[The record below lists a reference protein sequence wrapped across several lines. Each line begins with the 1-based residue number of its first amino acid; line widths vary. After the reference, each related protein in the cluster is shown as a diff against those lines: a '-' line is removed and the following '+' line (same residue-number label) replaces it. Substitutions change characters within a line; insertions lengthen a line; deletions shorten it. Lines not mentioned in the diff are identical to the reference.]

1 LNRADDGAG
10 GANTGY
16 PLTVTMRTI
25 ARCFLLFGLVA
36 AVPRVAAAQAT
47 LAGEVKDTTGAV
59 LPGVTVE
66 AASPALVEKV
76 RAAVTDGSGRYRIE
90 SLPPGSYTVTFS
102 LTGFAPVTREDLMVS
117 GSGVITV
124 DVELTVGGLA
134 ETITVTPRRRDES
147 SLDVPGAINAFTAAD
162 IKTAGIDRPQDFV
175 ALTPNM
181 SLVQTQNQGTS
192 FVTVRGIS
200 QARNSEPSVA
210 VLIDGVQMANP
221 SQFNQEL
228 FDIDTIQ
235 VLKGPQGALYGR
247 NAIGGAIIINTRR
260 PGDVFQGNVTVGADS
275 GPGLNV
281 RGSMSG
287 PISDTFKYM
296 ATASYLDTQG
306 YIRNAFLNENADP
319 FQDVSGRLRFVWEP
333 SNELS
338 ADVRVYASAVRT
350 QALYFNITES
360 VNDTSLPVRVNN
372 AGVNERNMFG
382 TSLKLDYATP
392 LGTLTSITAYDRF
405 NELLTG
411 DQFDFLPIPESVLFQ
426 FFGSDQ
432 AQHQFLEVN
441 ALSEAL
447 QFASPA
453 TKRVRWIAGAYL
465 ISTDRFISTGNVFD
479 LGTGEVPEVKRDP
492 LPLFNPQFTFLADTQ
507 DNFAWAVF
515 GNVDVDLT
523 DKLELSMSLR
533 YDRDDRTNITETPA
547 EFIPAPLVGIAFPG
561 QVRTHTWDDVQ
572 PKVTL
577 RHKPTRDSTLY
588 VGYSRGFRSGGFN
601 QTGVGAAGI
610 PGVNDLFDAETA
622 DTYEGGAKAEFL
634 DRRVGANV
642 SVFHTQAKGSYF
654 FVFDPNTST
663 QNLGNLDRVNYTGAE
678 FEVRGRILDG
688 FDGYV
693 GVGFTDSE
701 IKESRR
707 AASDVGN
714 EAPLV
719 SRYTTNVGL
728 QYRHSLF
735 SELSAFVR
743 SDIEVIGP
751 TWFYPDNF
759 TERDAVTLLNLRVGV
774 DGTSWSATVWAKN
787 LTDTTYNAE
796 WSPGPM
802 FFPNPGY
809 TNNFVFKA
817 MPRRWGVDL
826 NYRF

>member
-1 LNRADDGAG
+1 MSVVAWYNKESTNRQE
-10 GANTGY
+10 
-16 PLTVTMRTI
+16 VTMRTI
-25 ARCFLLFGLVA
+25 VRCFLLFGLA
-36 AVPRVAAAQAT
+36 AIVPRVAAAQAPLT
-47 LAGEVKDTTGAV
+47 GEVKDVTGAV

-66 AASPALVEKV
+66 AASPALTEKV
-76 RAAVTDGSGRYRIE
+76 RTAVTDSSGRYRIE
-90 SLPPGSYTVTFS
+90 SLPAGRYTVTFS
-102 LTGFAPVTREDLMVS
+102 LAGFAPVKREDLMVS
-117 GSGVITV
+117 GSAVVTV
-124 DVELTVGGLA
+124 DVELTVGGMA
-134 ETITVTPRRRDES
+134 ETITVTPRRREES

-247 NAIGGAIIINTRR
+247 NAIGGAIIINTKK
-260 PGDVFQGNVTVGADS
+260 PSDVFQGSVTVGADS
-275 GPGLNV
+275 GPGINV

-287 PISDTFKYM
+287 PISNTVKYI
-296 ATASYLDTQG
+296 ATASYFDTKG
-306 YIRNAFLNENADP
+306 YIKNVLLNENADP
-319 FQDVSGRLRFVWEP
+319 FQDVSGRLRLVWEP
-333 SNELS
+333 SAELS
-338 ADVRVYASAVRT
+338 ADVRVYASRVRT

-372 AGVNERNMFG
+372 AGVNDRDMFG
-382 TSLKLDYATP
+382 TSLKVDYVRP
-392 LGTLTSITAYDRF
+392 LGTLTSVTAYDRF
-405 NELLTG
+405 NEILTG
-411 DQFDFLPIPESVLFQ
+411 DQFDFLPIQDSVLFK
-426 FFGSDQ
+426 FFGADQ
-432 AQHQFLEVN
+432 AQHQFLSIN
-441 ALSEAL
+441 AVSEAL

-453 TKRVRWIAGAYL
+453 TKRVRWIAGTYL
-465 ISTDRFISTGNVFD
+465 IGTDRFISTGNVFD
-479 LGTGEVPEVKRDP
+479 LGTGVVPEVRRQP
-492 LPLFNPQFTFLADTQ
+492 LPLFNPQFTYLADAQ

-515 GNVDVDLT
+515 GNIDVDLT
-523 DKLELSMSLR
+523 DTLELSTSLR
-533 YDRDDRTNITETPA
+533 YDRDHRENTTRTPA
-547 EFIPAPLVGIAFPG
+547 EFIPAPLVGIASPG
-561 QVRTHTWDDVQ
+561 QVRTHTWDDWQ

-610 PGVNDLFDAETA
+610 AGVNDLFDAETA
-622 DTYEGGAKAEFL
+622 DTYEAGAKADFL

-642 SVFHTQAKGSYF
+642 SVYRTQAKGSYF

-663 QNLGNLDRVNYTGAE
+663 QNLGNLDRVDYTGAE
-678 FEVRGRILDG
+678 VEVRGRILDG
-688 FDGYV
+688 FDGYF
-693 GVGFTDSE
+693 GLGYTDSN

-719 SRYTTNVGL
+719 SRYTANVGL
-728 QYRHSLF
+728 HYGHSLG

-743 SDIEVIGP
+743 SDIQVIGP

-759 TERDAVTLLNLRVGV
+759 TERDPVSLLNLRLGI
-774 DGTSWSATVWAKN
+774 DHKSWSATVWAKN
-787 LTDTTYNAE
+787 LTNQNYNAE

-809 TNNFVFKA
+809 ANNFVFKA

>member
-1 LNRADDGAG
+1 
-10 GANTGY
+10 
-16 PLTVTMRTI
+16 
-25 ARCFLLFGLVA
+25 LFGLVA
-36 AVPRVAAAQAT
+36 AVPRVASAQAI

-102 LTGFAPVTREDLMVS
+102 LTGFAPMRREDLMVS

-124 DVELTVGGLA
+124 DVALTVGGLA
-134 ETITVTPRRRDES
+134 QQVTVTARRRDEL
-147 SLDVPGAINAFTAAD
+147 SLDVPVAVNTFTADVIEA
-162 IKTAGIDRPQDFV
+162 AGIDRPQDFI

-228 FDIDTIQ
+228 FDIDSIQ

-247 NAIGGAIIINTRR
+247 NAIGGAIIINTKR
-260 PGDVFQGNVTVGADS
+260 PSDVLAGNVTVGSDS
-275 GPGLNV
+275 GPGITV
-281 RGSMSG
+281 RGGVSG
-287 PISDTFKYM
+287 PISDTLKYS
-296 ATASYLDTQG
+296 ASASLLDTKG
-306 YIRNAFLNENADP
+306 YIRNVYLNEDADP
-319 FQDVSGRLRFVWEP
+319 FKDLSGRLRLLWEP
-333 SNELS
+333 SKDLS
-338 ADVRVYASAVRT
+338 ADVRVYASGVRT

-372 AGVNERNMFG
+372 EGVNERNLFG
-382 TSLKLDYATP
+382 TSLKLDYVKP
-392 LGTLTSITAYDRF
+392 QGTLTSVTAYDQLS
-405 NELLTG
+405 EILTG
-411 DQFDFLPIPESVLFQ
+411 DQFDFLPIPESVLFK

-432 AQHQFLEVN
+432 AQHQFLDVK
-441 ALSEAL
+441 AVSEAL

-453 TKRVRWIAGAYL
+453 TKRVRYIVGAYM

-479 LGTGEVPEVKRDP
+479 LGTGEVPEVRRDP
-492 LPLFNPQFTFLADTQ
+492 LPLFNPQFTFLADSQ
-507 DNFAWAVF
+507 DNFAWAAF
-515 GNVDVDLT
+515 GNVDVNLT
-523 DKLELSMSLR
+523 DKLELSTSLR
-533 YDRDDRTNITETPA
+533 YDRDHRKNTTETPA

-561 QVRTHTWDDVQ
+561 EVRTHTWDDWQ

-610 PGVNDLFDAETA
+610 AGINDLFDAETA
-622 DTYEGGAKAEFL
+622 DTYEGGVKAEFL
-634 DRRVGANV
+634 DQRVGTNV
-642 SVFHTQAKGSYF
+642 SVFHTRAKGSYF

-678 FEVRGRILDG
+678 VEVQGRILDG
-688 FDGYV
+688 FDAYLGL
-693 GVGFTDSE
+693 GFTDSD

-707 AASDVGN
+707 AATDVGN

-728 QYRHSLF
+728 QYRHSLRN
-735 SELSAFVR
+735 ELSAFVR

-759 TERDAVTLLNLRVGV
+759 TERDPVTLLNLRLGV
-774 DGTSWSATVWAKN
+774 DSRSWSATFWAKN
-787 LTDTTYNAE
+787 LTDNKYNAE

-817 MPRRWGVDL
+817 LPRRWGVDL

>member
-1 LNRADDGAG
+1 
-10 GANTGY
+10 
-16 PLTVTMRTI
+16 MRTV

-36 AVPRVAAAQAT
+36 VVPRVAGAQAT
-47 LAGEVKDTTGAV
+47 LVGEVKDPTGAV
-59 LPGVTVE
+59 LPGVTIE
-66 AASPALVEKV
+66 AASPALVEKI
-76 RAAVTDGSGRYRIE
+76 RTAVTDASGRYRLE
-90 SLPPGSYTVTFS
+90 SLPAGSYTVTFS
-102 LTGFAPVTREDLMVS
+102 LSGFAPVKREALMVS
-117 GSGVITV
+117 GSGVVTV
-124 DVELTVGGLA
+124 DVALTVGAA
-134 ETITVTPRRRDES
+134 ETITVTARRRDEA
-147 SLDVPGAINAFTAAD
+147 SLDVPAAINAFTAAE

-235 VLKGPQGALYGR
+235 VVKGPQGALYGR
-247 NAIGGAIIINTRR
+247 NAIGGAIIINTKK
-260 PGDVFQGNVTVGADS
+260 PSDIFQGNVTLGSES
-275 GPGLNV
+275 GPGINV

-287 PISDTFKYM
+287 PISDKVKYI
-296 ATASYLDTQG
+296 ASASFLDTKG
-306 YIRNAFLNENADP
+306 YIRNVYLNENADP
-319 FQDVSGRLRFVWEP
+319 FRDVSGRLRLVWEP
-333 SNELS
+333 SKELS
-338 ADVRVYASAVRT
+338 ADVRVYGSGVRT

-372 AGVNERNMFG
+372 AGVNERNLFG
-382 TSLKLDYATP
+382 TSLKLDYVKP
-392 LGTLTSITAYDRF
+392 LGTLTSITAYDRL

-411 DQFDFLPIPESVLFQ
+411 DQFNFLPIPESVLFK
-426 FFGSDQ
+426 FFGADQ
-432 AQHQFLEVN
+432 AQHQFLDVN
-441 ALSEAL
+441 ALSEEL
-447 QFASPA
+447 HFASPA
-453 TKRVRWIAGAYL
+453 TKRVRWIVGTYM

-479 LGTGEVPEVKRDP
+479 LGTGEVPEVKRHP
-492 LPLFNPQFTFLADTQ
+492 LPLFNPQFTYLADSQ
-507 DNFAWAVF
+507 NNFAWAAY

-523 DKLELSMSLR
+523 HNLELSTALR
-533 YDRDDRTNITETPA
+533 YDRDHRQNTTETPA

-561 QVRTHTWDDVQ
+561 QVRTHTWDDLQ

-588 VGYSRGFRSGGFN
+588 IGYSRGFRSGGFN

-610 PGVNDLFDAETA
+610 AGVNDLFDAETA
-622 DTYEGGAKAEFL
+622 DTYEGGAKVDFL

-642 SVFHTQAKGSYF
+642 SVYHTKAKGTYF

-663 QNLGNLDRVNYTGAE
+663 QNLGNLDRVDYTGAE
-678 FEVRGRILDG
+678 FELRGRIVDG

-693 GVGFTDSE
+693 GLGFTDSD

-707 AASDVGN
+707 AASDVGK

-728 QYRHSLF
+728 QYRHSLR
-735 SELSAFVR
+735 SALSGFVR

-759 TERDAVTLLNLRVGV
+759 TERDPVTLLNVRAGV
-774 DGTSWSATVWAKN
+774 DSRSWSVTVWAKN
-787 LTDTTYNAE
+787 LTDRKYNAE

-817 MPRRWGVDL
+817 LPRRWGVEL

>member
-1 LNRADDGAG
+1 
-10 GANTGY
+10 
-16 PLTVTMRTI
+16 
-25 ARCFLLFGLVA
+25 
-36 AVPRVAAAQAT
+36 
-47 LAGEVKDTTGAV
+47 
-59 LPGVTVE
+59 
-66 AASPALVEKV
+66 
-76 RAAVTDGSGRYRIE
+76 
-90 SLPPGSYTVTFS
+90 
-102 LTGFAPVTREDLMVS
+102 
-117 GSGVITV
+117 
-124 DVELTVGGLA
+124 
-134 ETITVTPRRRDES
+134 
-147 SLDVPGAINAFTAAD
+147 
-162 IKTAGIDRPQDFV
+162 
-175 ALTPNM
+175 
-181 SLVQTQNQGTS
+181 
-192 FVTVRGIS
+192 VRGIS

-247 NAIGGAIIINTRR
+247 NAIGGAIIINTKK
-260 PGDVFQGNVTVGADS
+260 PSDVFQGNVTLGADS
-275 GPGLNV
+275 GPGINV
-281 RGSMSG
+281 RGGMSG
-287 PISDTFKYM
+287 PISDKLKYI
-296 ATASYLDTQG
+296 ATANYLDTKG
-306 YIRNAFLNENADP
+306 YIRNEFLHEDADP
-319 FQDVSGRLRFVWEP
+319 FRDVSGRLRFVWDP
-333 SNELS
+333 SKELS
-338 ADVRVYASAVRT
+338 ADVRVYASGVRT

-382 TSLKLDYATP
+382 TSLKLDYVKP
-392 LGTLTSITAYDRF
+392 LGTLTSVTAYDRF

-411 DQFDFLPIPESVLFQ
+411 DQFNFLPIPESVLFK
-426 FFGSDQ
+426 FFGADQ

-441 ALSEAL
+441 AVSEAL

-479 LGTGEVPEVKRDP
+479 LGTGEVPEVKKEP
-492 LPLFNPQFTFLADTQ
+492 LPLFNPQFTYLADSQ

-515 GNVDVDLT
+515 GNVDVNLT
-523 DKLELSMSLR
+523 DKLELSTSLR
-533 YDRDDRTNITETPA
+533 YDRDDRKNTTETPA
-547 EFIPAPLVGIAFPG
+547 QFIPTPLVGIAFPG
-561 QVRTHTWDDVQ
+561 QVREHTWDDWQ
-572 PKVTL
+572 PKITL
-577 RHKPTRDSTLY
+577 RHKPTRGSTLY

-610 PGVNDLFDAETA
+610 AGVNDLFDAETA
-622 DTYEGGAKAEFL
+622 DTYEAGAKADFL
-634 DRRVGANV
+634 NGRVGANV
-642 SVFHTQAKGSYF
+642 SVYHTKAKGSYF

-678 FEVRGRILDG
+678 FEVRGRIVAG
-688 FDGYV
+688 FEGYFGL
-693 GVGFTDSE
+693 GVTDSD

-719 SRYTTNVGL
+719 SRYTANVGL
-728 QYRHSLF
+728 QYRHSLGG
-735 SELSAFVR
+735 EMSAFVR
-743 SDIEVIGP
+743 SDIQVIGP

-759 TERDAVTLLNLRVGV
+759 TERDRVGLLNVRLGL
-774 DGTSWSATVWAKN
+774 DGKSWSATVWAKN
-787 LTDTTYNAE
+787 LTDKNYNAE

>member
-1 LNRADDGAG
+1 
-10 GANTGY
+10 
-16 PLTVTMRTI
+16 MRTI

-36 AVPRVAAAQAT
+36 AVPCVAAAQGI

-59 LPGVTVE
+59 LPGVTIE
-66 AASPALVEKV
+66 AASPALIEKV
-76 RAAVTDGSGRYRIE
+76 RTAITDASGRYRIE

-102 LTGFAPVTREDLMVS
+102 LAGFAPVQRADVIVS
-117 GSGVITV
+117 GSDAMTV
-124 DVELTVGGLA
+124 DVELTVGGMA
-134 ETITVTPRRRDES
+134 ETITVTPRRRDEA

-228 FDIDTIQ
+228 FDIDTIE

-247 NAIGGAIIINTRR
+247 NAIGGAIIINTKR
-260 PGDVFQGNVTVGADS
+260 PSDVFAGNVTVGSDS
-275 GPGLNV
+275 GPGINV
-281 RGSMSG
+281 RGGMSG
-287 PISDTFKYM
+287 PISNTLKYI
-296 ATASYLDTQG
+296 ASASYLDTKG
-306 YIRNAFLNENADP
+306 FIRNVYLNEDANP
-319 FQDVSGRLRFVWEP
+319 FRDVSGRLRLVWQP

-338 ADVRVYASAVRT
+338 ADVRVYASGVRT
-350 QALYFNITES
+350 RALYFNITES

-372 AGVNERNMFG
+372 RGVNERNLFG
-382 TSLKLDYATP
+382 TSLKLDYVRP
-392 LGTLTSITAYDRF
+392 LGTLTSVTAYDRL

-411 DQFDFLPIPESVLFQ
+411 DQFNFLPIEESVLFK
-426 FFGSDQ
+426 FFGADQ

-441 ALSEAL
+441 AVSEAL

-453 TKRVRWIAGAYL
+453 TKRVRWITGAYL
-465 ISTDRFISTGNVFD
+465 IATDRFISTGNVFD
-479 LGTGEVPEVKRDP
+479 LGTGEVPEVRWDP
-492 LPLFNPQFTFLADTQ
+492 LPLFNPQFTFLADSQ

-523 DKLELSMSLR
+523 DKLELSTSLR
-533 YDRDDRTNITETPA
+533 YDRDNRENTTETPA
-547 EFIPAPLVGIAFPG
+547 EFIPAPLVGTAFPG
-561 QVRTHTWDDVQ
+561 QVRTHTWDDWQ

-577 RHKPTRDSTLY
+577 RYKPTRDSTLY
-588 VGYSRGFRSGGFN
+588 GGYSRGFRSGGFN

-610 PGVNDLFDAETA
+610 AGVNDLFDAETA
-622 DTYEGGAKAEFL
+622 DTYEAGVKAEFL
-634 DRRVGANV
+634 DRRVGANL
-642 SVFHTQAKGSYF
+642 SVYHTQAKGSYF

-663 QNLGNLDRVNYTGAE
+663 QNLGNLDRVDYTGAE
-678 FEVRGRILDG
+678 FEVRGRILEG

-693 GVGFTDSE
+693 GVGITDSD

-728 QYRHSLF
+728 QYRHSLR

-743 SDIEVIGP
+743 SDLEVIGP

-759 TERDAVTLLNLRVGV
+759 TERDPVTLLNVRLGV
-774 DGTSWSATVWAKN
+774 DGRSWSAAIWAKN

>member
-1 LNRADDGAG
+1 
-10 GANTGY
+10 
-16 PLTVTMRTI
+16 MREF
-25 ARCFLLFGLVA
+25 ARCFLLFGLVVLA
-36 AVPRVAAAQAT
+36 PGVAAAQAT
-47 LAGEVKDTTGAV
+47 LAGEVKDATGAV

-66 AASPALVEKV
+66 AASPALTGKA
-76 RAAVTDGSGRYRIE
+76 RTAVTDGTGRYRIE
-90 SLPPGSYTVTFS
+90 SLPSGSYTLTFS
-102 LTGFAPVTREDLMVS
+102 LAGFAPLRRDDLTVS
-117 GSGVITV
+117 GSGVTTV
-124 DVELTVGGLA
+124 DVALTVGGVT
-134 ETITVTPRRRDES
+134 EITVTPRRRDES
-147 SLDVPGAINAFTAAD
+147 SLDVPVAINAFTAAD
-162 IKTAGIDRPQDFV
+162 IKSAGIDRPQDFV

-228 FDIDTIQ
+228 FDVDSIQ

-247 NAIGGAIIINTRR
+247 NAIGGAILINTKR
-260 PGDVFQGNVTVGADS
+260 PTDVFQGNVTLGVES
-275 GPGLNV
+275 GPGTNV
-281 RGSMSG
+281 RGGLSG
-287 PISDTFKYM
+287 PISGTLKYIASGSFFDTK
-296 ATASYLDTQG
+296 G
-306 YIRNAFLNENADP
+306 YIRNVNLNENADP
-319 FQDVSGRLRFVWEP
+319 FRDVSGRVRLVWEP

-338 ADVRVYASAVRT
+338 ADLRVYGSGVRT

-360 VNDTSLPVRVNN
+360 VNDTSLPVSVNN

-382 TSLKLDYATP
+382 TSLKLDWVKP
-392 LGTLTSITAYDRF
+392 QGTLTSITAYDRF
-405 NELLTG
+405 DELLTG
-411 DQFDFLPIPESVLFQ
+411 DQFDFLPIPQSVLFK
-426 FFGSDQ
+426 FFGADQ
-432 AQHQFLEVN
+432 AQHQFLDVN
-441 ALSEAL
+441 AVSEAV
-447 QFASPA
+447 QFVSPA
-453 TKRVRWIAGAYL
+453 TRRARWIVGAYL

-479 LGTGEVPEVKRDP
+479 LGTGVVPEVKRTP
-492 LPLFNPQFTFLADTQ
+492 LPLFNPQFTYLADSQ

-515 GNVDVDLT
+515 GNVDVNLT
-523 DKLELSMSLR
+523 DKLELSTSLR
-533 YDRDDRTNITETPA
+533 YDRDHRKNTTETPA
-547 EFIPAPLVGIAFPG
+547 AFIPAPLVGIAFPG
-561 QVRTHTWDDVQ
+561 QLREHTWDDWQ

-577 RHKPTRDSTLY
+577 RHKPTRNSTLY

-610 PGVNDLFDAETA
+610 AGVNDLFDAETA

-634 DRRVGANV
+634 AGRVGANV
-642 SVFHTQAKGSYF
+642 SVYRTRAKGSYF

-663 QNLGNLDRVNYTGAE
+663 QNLGNLDRVDYTGAE
-678 FEVRGRILDG
+678 FEVRARILDG

-693 GVGFTDSE
+693 GLGFTDSD

-719 SRYTTNVGL
+719 SRYTANVGA
-728 QYRHSLF
+728 QYRHAMPSG
-735 SELSAFVR
+735 LSAFVR
-743 SDIEVIGP
+743 SDVEVIGP

-759 TERDAVTLLNLRVGV
+759 TERDPVGLLNLRLGV
-774 DGTSWSATVWAKN
+774 DSRSWSATVWAKN
-787 LTDTTYNAE
+787 LTENKYNAE

-809 TNNFVFKA
+809 ANNFVFKA

>member
-1 LNRADDGAG
+1 
-10 GANTGY
+10 
-16 PLTVTMRTI
+16 MRTLV
-25 ARCFLLFGLVA
+25 RCFLLFGLVG
-36 AVPRVAAAQAT
+36 AVPGVAAAQAI

-66 AASPALVEKV
+66 AASPALIEKV
-76 RAAVTDGSGRYRIE
+76 RTAVTDSSGRYRIE

-102 LTGFAPVTREDLMVS
+102 LTGFAPVKREDLMVS

-124 DVELTVGGLA
+124 DMEMSFGGLA

-210 VLIDGVQMANP
+210 ELI
-221 SQFNQEL
+221 
-228 FDIDTIQ
+228 DIDTIQ

-247 NAIGGAIIINTRR
+247 NAIGGAIIINTKK
-260 PGDVFQGNVTVGADS
+260 PSDEFQGNVTLGGDS
-275 GPGLNV
+275 GPGINV
-281 RGSMSG
+281 RGSMGG
-287 PISDTFKYM
+287 PISNTLKYIASGSFFDTK
-296 ATASYLDTQG
+296 G
-306 YIRNAFLNENADP
+306 YIRNVFLNEDADP
-319 FQDVSGRLRFVWEP
+319 FRDVSGRLRFVWDP
-333 SNELS
+333 SKQLS
-338 ADVRVYASAVRT
+338 ADVRVYASGVRT

-382 TSLKLDYATP
+382 TSLKLDYVRP

-405 NELLTG
+405 NEILTG
-411 DQFDFLPIPESVLFQ
+411 DQFNFLPIQESVLFN
-426 FFGSDQ
+426 FFGADQ
-432 AQHQFLEVN
+432 AQHQFLDVN
-441 ALSEAL
+441 AVSEAL
-447 QFASPA
+447 QFVSPA

-465 ISTDRFISTGNVFD
+465 IGTDRFISTGNVFD
-479 LGTGEVPEVKRDP
+479 LGTGVVPEVRREP
-492 LPLFNPQFTFLADTQ
+492 LPLFNPQFTFLADSQ
-507 DNFAWAVF
+507 DNFAWAAF
-515 GNVDVDLT
+515 GNVDVNLT
-523 DKLELSMSLR
+523 DKLELSTSLR
-533 YDRDDRTNITETPA
+533 YDRDHRKNTTETPA

-561 QVRTHTWDDVQ
+561 EVRTHTWDDWQ
-572 PKVTL
+572 PKITL

-610 PGVNDLFDAETA
+610 AGVNDLFDAETA
-622 DTYEGGAKAEFL
+622 DTYEAGAKADFL
-634 DRRVGANV
+634 VGRVGTNV
-642 SVFHTQAKGSYF
+642 SVYHTKAKGSYF

-663 QNLGNLDRVNYTGAE
+663 QNLGNLDRVDYTGAE
-678 FEVRGRILDG
+678 VEVRGRILEG
-688 FDGYV
+688 FDGYF
-693 GVGFTDSE
+693 GLGYTDSN

-707 AASDVGN
+707 AASDVGK

-719 SRYTTNVGL
+719 SRYTANVGL
-728 QYRHSLF
+728 QYGHSLR

-743 SDIEVIGP
+743 SDLQVIGP

-759 TERDAVTLLNLRVGV
+759 TERDAVTLLNVRLGV
-774 DGTSWSATVWAKN
+774 DAKSWSATVWAKN
-787 LTDTTYNAE
+787 LTDETYNAE

-809 TNNFVFKA
+809 ANNFVFKA

>member
-1 LNRADDGAG
+1 
-10 GANTGY
+10 
-16 PLTVTMRTI
+16 MRTV

-36 AVPRVAAAQAT
+36 ALPRAAAAQAI

-66 AASPALVEKV
+66 AASPALTEKA
-76 RAAVTDGSGRYRIE
+76 RTAVTDGGGRYRIE

-102 LTGFAPVTREDLMVS
+102 LSGFAPLKREGLMVS
-117 GSGVITV
+117 GSGVTTV
-124 DVELTVGGLA
+124 DVALTVGGLA
-134 ETITVTPRRRDES
+134 QAVTVTARRRDEL
-147 SLDVPGAINAFTAAD
+147 SLDVPVAVNTFTADVIEA
-162 IKTAGIDRPQDFV
+162 AGIDRPQDFI

-247 NAIGGAIIINTRR
+247 NAIGGAIIINTKK
-260 PGDVFQGNVTVGADS
+260 PSDVLAGNVSLGSDS
-275 GPGLNV
+275 GPGITV
-281 RGSMSG
+281 RGGVSG
-287 PISDTFKYM
+287 PISDKLKYI
-296 ATASYLDTQG
+296 ASGSFLDTKG
-306 YIRNAFLNENADP
+306 YIRNVFLNEDADP
-319 FQDVSGRLRFVWEP
+319 FKDVSGRLRLLWEP
-333 SNELS
+333 SKELS
-338 ADVRVYASAVRT
+338 ADVRVYASGVRT

-372 AGVNERNMFG
+372 AGVNERNLFG
-382 TSLKLDYATP
+382 TSLKLDYVKP

-405 NELLTG
+405 NEILTG
-411 DQFDFLPIPESVLFQ
+411 DQFDFLPIPESVLYR

-441 ALSEAL
+441 AVSEAL

-453 TKRVRWIAGAYL
+453 TKRVRWIVGAYM
-465 ISTDRFISTGNVFD
+465 IGTDRFISTGNVFD
-479 LGTGEVPEVKRDP
+479 LGTGEVPEVRRDP
-492 LPLFNPQFTFLADTQ
+492 LPLFNPQFTFLADSQ
-507 DNFAWAVF
+507 DNFAWAAF
-515 GNVDVDLT
+515 GNVDVNLT
-523 DKLELSMSLR
+523 DKLELSTSLR
-533 YDRDDRTNITETPA
+533 YDRDHRKNTTETPA
-547 EFIPAPLVGIAFPG
+547 EFIPAPLVGTAFPG
-561 QVRTHTWDDVQ
+561 QVREHTWDDWQ

-610 PGVNDLFDAETA
+610 AGVNDLFDAETA
-622 DTYEGGAKAEFL
+622 DTYEGGVKAEFL
-634 DRRVGANV
+634 NQRVGTNF
-642 SVFHTQAKGSYF
+642 SIFHTRAKGSYF

-678 FEVRGRILDG
+678 VEVQGRILEG
-688 FDGYV
+688 FDGYI
-693 GVGFTDSE
+693 GLGFTDSD

-728 QYRHSLF
+728 QYRHSLR

-759 TERDAVTLLNLRVGV
+759 TERDPVTLLNLRLGV
-774 DGTSWSATVWAKN
+774 EGKSWSATVWAKN

-817 MPRRWGVDL
+817 LPRRWGVDL

>member
-1 LNRADDGAG
+1 
-10 GANTGY
+10 
-16 PLTVTMRTI
+16 MRTI

-36 AVPRVAAAQAT
+36 LVPRVAAAQAT

-66 AASPALVEKV
+66 AASPALIQKV
-76 RAAVTDGSGRYRIE
+76 RTAVTDGSGRYRIE
-90 SLPPGSYTVTFS
+90 PLPPGSYTVTFS
-102 LTGFAPVTREDLMVS
+102 LTGFAPVKREDLIVS
-117 GSGVITV
+117 GSSVITV

-134 ETITVTPRRRDES
+134 ETITVSPRRRDES

-247 NAIGGAIIINTRR
+247 NAIGGAIIINTKK
-260 PGDVFQGNVTVGADS
+260 PSDVFQGNVTLGADS
-275 GPGLNV
+275 GPGINV

-287 PISDTFKYM
+287 PISNTLKYI
-296 ATASYLDTQG
+296 ATGSYFNTKG
-306 YIRNAFLNENADP
+306 YIKNVFLNENADP
-319 FQDVSGRLRFVWEP
+319 FRDVSGRLRLVWEP
-333 SNELS
+333 SKELS
-338 ADVRVYASAVRT
+338 ADVRVYASRVKS

-382 TSLKLDYATP
+382 TSLKLDYVKP

-411 DQFDFLPIPESVLFQ
+411 DQFNFLPIKESVLFK
-426 FFGSDQ
+426 FFGADQ
-432 AQHQFLEVN
+432 AQHQFLDVN
-441 ALSEAL
+441 AVSEAL

-453 TKRVRWIAGAYL
+453 TRRVRWIAGAYL

-479 LGTGEVPEVKRDP
+479 LGTGEVPEVRRQP
-492 LPLFNPQFTFLADTQ
+492 LPLFNPQFTYLADSQ

-515 GNVDVDLT
+515 GNIDVNLT
-523 DKLELSMSLR
+523 DKLELSTSLR
-533 YDRDDRTNITETPA
+533 YDRDDRKNTTETPA

-561 QVRTHTWDDVQ
+561 QVRTHTWDDWQ

-577 RHKPTRDSTLY
+577 RHKPTGDSTLY
-588 VGYSRGFRSGGFN
+588 IGYSRGFRSGGFN

-610 PGVNDLFDAETA
+610 AGVNDLFDAETA
-622 DTYEGGAKAEFL
+622 DTYEAGAKADFL
-634 DRRVGANV
+634 DRRVGANL
-642 SVFHTQAKGSYF
+642 SIYHTQAKGSYF

-663 QNLGNLDRVNYTGAE
+663 QNLGNLDRVDYTGAE
-678 FEVRGRILDG
+678 FEVRGRILEG

-693 GVGFTDSE
+693 GLGYTDSD

-714 EAPLV
+714 QAPLV
-719 SRYTTNVGL
+719 SKYTANVGL
-728 QYRHSLF
+728 QYRHSLR

-743 SDIEVIGP
+743 SDVQVIGP

-759 TERDAVTLLNLRVGV
+759 TERDPVTLLNVRLGI
-774 DGTSWSATVWAKN
+774 DGKSWSATVWAKN
-787 LTDTTYNAE
+787 LTDKQYNAE

>member
-1 LNRADDGAG
+1 
-10 GANTGY
+10 
-16 PLTVTMRTI
+16 VT
-25 ARCFLLFGLVA
+25 L
-36 AVPRVAAAQAT
+36 
-47 LAGEVKDTTGAV
+47 
-59 LPGVTVE
+59 
-66 AASPALVEKV
+66 
-76 RAAVTDGSGRYRIE
+76 
-90 SLPPGSYTVTFS
+90 
-102 LTGFAPVTREDLMVS
+102 
-117 GSGVITV
+117 
-124 DVELTVGGLA
+124 
-134 ETITVTPRRRDES
+134 
-147 SLDVPGAINAFTAAD
+147 
-162 IKTAGIDRPQDFV
+162 
-175 ALTPNM
+175 
-181 SLVQTQNQGTS
+181 
-192 FVTVRGIS
+192 
-200 QARNSEPSVA
+200 
-210 VLIDGVQMANP
+210 
-221 SQFNQEL
+221 
-228 FDIDTIQ
+228 
-235 VLKGPQGALYGR
+235 
-247 NAIGGAIIINTRR
+247 
-260 PGDVFQGNVTVGADS
+260 GADS
-275 GPGLNV
+275 GPGINV
-281 RGSMSG
+281 RGGMSG
-287 PISDTFKYM
+287 PISDTVKYI
-296 ATASYLDTQG
+296 ATASYFDTTG
-306 YIRNAFLNENADP
+306 YIRNEVLHDNADP
-319 FQDVSGRLRFVWEP
+319 FQDVSGRLRFIWDP
-333 SNELS
+333 SRELS
-338 ADVRVYASAVRT
+338 ADVRVYASRVRT

-382 TSLKLDYATP
+382 TSLKLDYVRP
-392 LGTLTSITAYDRF
+392 LGTLTSVTAYDRF

-411 DQFDFLPIPESVLFQ
+411 DQFDFLPIQESVLFK
-426 FFGSDQ
+426 FFGADQ
-432 AQHQFLEVN
+432 AQHQFLNVN
-441 ALSEAL
+441 AVSEAL

-479 LGTGEVPEVKRDP
+479 LGTGEVPEVRWDP
-492 LPLFNPQFTFLADTQ
+492 LPLFNPQFTYLADSQ

-515 GNVDVDLT
+515 GNIDVNLT
-523 DKLELSMSLR
+523 DTLELSTSLR
-533 YDRDDRTNITETPA
+533 YDRDDRKNTTETPA

-561 QVRTHTWDDVQ
+561 QVRTHTWDDWQ

-588 VGYSRGFRSGGFN
+588 IGYSRGFRSGGFN

-610 PGVNDLFDAETA
+610 AGVNDLFDAETA

-634 DRRVGANV
+634 DRRVGANL
-642 SVFHTQAKGSYF
+642 SIFHTQAKGSYF

-678 FEVRGRILDG
+678 FEVRGRILEG

-693 GVGFTDSE
+693 GIGITDSD

-719 SRYTTNVGL
+719 SRYTANVGL
-728 QYRHSLF
+728 QYRHTLRTD
-735 SELSAFVR
+735 LSAFVR

-759 TERDAVTLLNLRVGV
+759 TERDPVTLLNVRLGV
-774 DGTSWSATVWAKN
+774 DSKSWSATVWAKN
-787 LTDTTYNAE
+787 LTDEQYNAE

>member
-1 LNRADDGAG
+1 
-10 GANTGY
+10 
-16 PLTVTMRTI
+16 MRTI

-36 AVPRVAAAQAT
+36 AVPRVAAGQAI

-66 AASPALVEKV
+66 AASPALTEKV
-76 RAAVTDGSGRYRIE
+76 RTAVTDGSGRYRIE
-90 SLPPGSYTVTFS
+90 SLPPGTYTVTFS
-102 LTGFAPVTREDLMVS
+102 LTGFAPVQRQDLVVS
-117 GSGVITV
+117 GSAVTTV
-124 DVELTVGGLA
+124 DVELTVGGMA
-134 ETITVTPRRRDES
+134 ETITVTPRRRDEA
-147 SLDVPGAINAFTAAD
+147 SLDVPGAINAFTQAD

-247 NAIGGAIIINTRR
+247 NAIGGAILINTRK
-260 PGDVFQGNVTVGADS
+260 PSDVFAGNVTVGSDS
-275 GPGLNV
+275 GPGFNV
-281 RGSMSG
+281 RGGISG
-287 PISDTFKYM
+287 PISDTLKYI
-296 ATASYLDTQG
+296 ASASFLDTKG
-306 YIRNAFLNENADP
+306 YISNVFLDENADP
-319 FQDVSGRLRFVWEP
+319 FRDVSGRLRFVWDP
-333 SNELS
+333 STELS
-338 ADVRVYASAVRT
+338 ADVRVYASRVDT

-382 TSLKLDYATP
+382 TSLKLDYVRP
-392 LGTLTSITAYDRF
+392 SGTLTSVTAYDRF

-411 DQFDFLPIPESVLFQ
+411 DQFNFLPIPESVLFN
-426 FFGSDQ
+426 FFGADQ

-441 ALSEAL
+441 AVSEAL

-453 TKRVRWIAGAYL
+453 AKRVRWIAGGYL

-479 LGTGEVPEVKRDP
+479 LGTGEVPEVKKEP
-492 LPLFNPQFTFLADTQ
+492 LPLFNPQFTYLADSQ
-507 DNFAWAVF
+507 DNFAWAMF
-515 GNVDVDLT
+515 GNIDVNLT
-523 DKLELSMSLR
+523 DELELSTSLR
-533 YDRDDRTNITETPA
+533 YDRDSRENTTETPA
-547 EFIPAPLVGIAFPG
+547 EFIPAPLVGVAFPG
-561 QVRTHTWDDVQ
+561 QVREHTWDDWQ

-588 VGYSRGFRSGGFN
+588 IGYSRGFRSGGFN

-610 PGVNDLFDAETA
+610 AGVNDLFDAETA
-622 DTYEGGAKAEFL
+622 NTYEAGAKADFSNG
-634 DRRVGANV
+634 RVGANV
-642 SVFHTQAKGSYF
+642 SVYHTKAKGSYF

-663 QNLGNLDRVNYTGAE
+663 QNLGNLDKVNYTGAE

-688 FDGYV
+688 FDGYF
-693 GVGFTDSE
+693 GLGYTDSD

-728 QYRHSLF
+728 QYRHVLRG
-735 SELSAFVR
+735 ELSAFVR
-743 SDIEVIGP
+743 SDIQVTGP

-759 TERDAVTLLNLRVGV
+759 TERDPVTLLNVRLGV
-774 DGTSWSATVWAKN
+774 DSKSWSATVWAKN
-787 LTDTTYNAE
+787 LTDETYNAE

>member
-1 LNRADDGAG
+1 
-10 GANTGY
+10 
-16 PLTVTMRTI
+16 MRSL

-36 AVPRVAAAQAT
+36 VVPGVAAAQAT
-47 LAGEVKDTTGAV
+47 LAGEVRDTTGAV

-66 AASPALVEKV
+66 AASPALIEKV
-76 RAAVTDGSGRYRIE
+76 RTAVTDGSGRYRIE
-90 SLPPGSYTVTFS
+90 SLPPGTYTVTFS
-102 LTGFAPVTREDLMVS
+102 LTGFVPLSRENVILS

-124 DVELTVGGLA
+124 DVALTVAAA
-134 ETITVTPRRRDES
+134 ETVTVTARRRDEL
-147 SLDVPGAINAFTAAD
+147 SLDVPVAVTTFTADVIEA
-162 IKTAGIDRPQDFV
+162 AGIERPQDFI

-181 SLVQTQNQGTS
+181 SVVQTQNQGTS

-228 FDIDTIQ
+228 FDIDSIQ
-235 VLKGPQGALYGR
+235 VVKGPQGAVYGR
-247 NAIGGAIIINTRR
+247 NAIGGAIIINTKQ
-260 PGDVFQGNVTVGADS
+260 PSDVFEGTVAVGTDS
-275 GPGLNV
+275 GPGIKL
-281 RGSMSG
+281 RGGLSG
-287 PISDTFKYM
+287 PISDTLTYR
-296 ATASYLDTQG
+296 ASASYFDTEG
-306 YIRNAFLNENADP
+306 YIRNVVLDENADP
-319 FQDVSGRLRFVWEP
+319 FRDVSGRLRLVWEP
-333 SNELS
+333 SDELS
-338 ADVRVYASAVRT
+338 ADVRVSASQLRT

-372 AGVNERNMFG
+372 AGVNERNVFG
-382 TSLKLDYATP
+382 TSLKLDYVTP

-405 NELLTG
+405 DELLTG
-411 DQFDFLPIPESVLFQ
+411 DQFNFLPIQESVLFN
-426 FFGSDQ
+426 FFGADQ
-432 AQHQFLEVN
+432 AQHQFLDVD
-441 ALSEAL
+441 AVSEAL

-453 TKRVRWIAGAYL
+453 TTRVRWIAGAYL
-465 ISTDRFISTGNVFD
+465 IGTDRFISTGTVFD
-479 LGTGEVPEVKRDP
+479 LGTGEVPEVKREP
-492 LPLFNPQFTFLADTQ
+492 LPLFNPQFTYLADAQ

-523 DKLELSMSLR
+523 SKLELSTSLR
-533 YDRDDRTNITETPA
+533 YDRDHRKNTTETPQ

-561 QVRTHTWDDVQ
+561 QVRTNTWDDLQ
-572 PKVTL
+572 PKGTL

-610 PGVNDLFDAETA
+610 AGVNDLFDAETA

-642 SVFHTQAKGSYF
+642 SIFHTRAEGSYF

-693 GVGFTDSE
+693 GLGFTDSD

-728 QYRHSLF
+728 QYRHSVG
-735 SELSAFVR
+735 SALSAFVR
-743 SDIEVIGP
+743 SDVEVIGP

-759 TERDAVTLLNLRVGV
+759 TERDPVTLLNVRLGV
-774 DGTSWSATVWAKN
+774 DHKSWSATVWAKN
-787 LTDTTYNAE
+787 LTDETYNAE